1 MKRFLSIIL
10 SIVMVVSLCGVC
22 TGCSDNKGGSGK
34 VSDALKGK
42 TIRIASWGNVKP
54 AAGTEIGDLKL
65 EQIAAAEEKF
75 GCTVEYVTIT
85 DLTQQL
91 LTAATTGQIVADV
104 IMQRAHRVQDLLLQ
118 GEYFWAMEDL
128 GIDPADEMYN
138 VDTRNYTQ
146 KNGKT
151 YGFWYDPTEQAQF
164 MVMNK
169 TLLDMVGLKVP
180 YELVKEKK
188 WNWDAWLDIMQK
200 TTDTKTGVYGF
211 TASGTFPMA
220 MMYANNTSLYANNGG
235 TYTSNTSDTKLVE
248 TFEFTSKCINSLK
261 VMKYNIGSAATAS
274 LEDFVGGKCATAIVG
289 TYQIRDTISK
299 EMTGNYGIMPIPM
312 GTSATDYVNGNSE
325 CKTFCIQKAVDK
337 EEAIALV
344 QFMNEAFIYP
354 LDMREG
360 IESYYKSICGD
371 KESLEV
377 MMYLHDNVPLTVYG
391 EYTSPDLRSEGGEIL
406 SDLAQMAVGNKS
418 AKSTLDSYN
427 NTVESL
433 LSEYYGKGK

>member
-1 MKRFLSIIL
+1 MKRFLSVFL
-10 SIVMVVSLCGVC
+10 SITIMMSLCTFV
-22 TGCSDNKGGSGK
+22 TGCKGNKGGSGK
-34 VSDALKGK
+34 VSNALQGK

-104 IMQRAHRVQDLLLQ
+104 IMQRAHRVQDLLIQ
-118 GEYFWAMEDL
+118 GEYFWSMEDL
-128 GIDPADEMYN
+128 GFDPSDEMYN
-138 VDTRNYTQ
+138 KDTKRYTTN
-146 KNGKT
+146 KGKT

-164 MVMNK
+164 MVLNK
-169 TLLDMVGLKVP
+169 TLLDMAGLKVP

-188 WNWDAWLDIMQK
+188 WNWNEWLNIMQK
-200 TTDTKTGVYGF
+200 TTDATTGVYGF
-211 TASGTFPMA
+211 TAAGAFPMS
-220 MMYANNTSLYANNGG
+220 MMYANGSSLYAEKNGV
-235 TYTSNTSDTKLVE
+235 YSSNTGDTKLIE
-248 TFEFTSKCINSLK
+248 AFEFTSKCINNLK
-261 VMKYNIGSAATAS
+261 VMKYDIGAAATSA

-289 TYQIRDTISK
+289 TYQIRDTISPQ
-299 EMTGNYGIMPIPM
+299 MTGNYGIMPIPM
-312 GTSATDYVNGNSE
+312 GPSAENYVNGNSE

-344 QFMNEAFIYP
+344 QFMNEAYIYP
-354 LDMREG
+354 LDMRDG
-360 IESYYKSICGD
+360 IESYYKSLCAD

-377 MMYLHDNVPLTVYG
+377 MMYLNDNIPLTVYG
-391 EYTSPDLRSEGGEIL
+391 EYTAPDLRSEGSEIL
-406 SDLAQMAVGNKS
+406 ADLAQMAKGNLS

-427 NTVESL
+427 NTVKSL
-433 LSEYYGKGK
+433 LDEYYKQ